1 MNRFEE
7 YNPITVAVIFIMI
20 LGISMFFVNP
30 ALQILSLLGAICY
43 EAVRRSKKRPR
54 MYLWYIALFL
64 ILTLVNPLVSH
75 NGVTVLFILNNN
87 PITLESLYFGANSGI
102 MIVAAVLWLHIF
114 SEITTSDRLLYL
126 TGGLSPKVSLIL
138 SMAVR
143 YVPLFRKQA
152 AKVENSAKAIGQFT
166 EDNIPDKIKAKL
178 QVFSCMVTW
187 ALENGIITADS
198 MSARGYGLKRRSRFS
213 LFKIRIEDVAVLFV
227 AAVLFAVLIYSQ
239 AKGGLAFTFY
249 PRITMAEKGAI
260 YYISLAAYGL
270 LTFTPAILEVWSNI
284 RWKYLISK
292 I

>member
-7 YNPITVAVIFIMI
+7 YNPITVAVIFLMI
-20 LGISMFFVNP
+20 LGISMFFINP

-43 EAVRRSKKRPR
+43 EAVRRGKKRPR

-64 ILTLVNPLVSH
+64 ILACINPLVSH
-75 NGVTVLFILNNN
+75 NGVTVLFVLNNN
-87 PITLESLYFGANSGI
+87 PITLESLCFGANSGI
-102 MIVAAVLWLHIF
+102 MIVAAVLWLHSF

-152 AKVENSAKAIGQFT
+152 AKIDSAGKAIGQFS

-178 QVFSCMVTW
+178 SVFSCMVTW
-187 ALENGIITADS
+187 SLENGIITADS
-198 MSARGYGLKRRSRFS
+198 MSARGYGLKRRTRFS
-213 LFKIRIEDVAVLFV
+213 VFKIHKEDIVVLTLAFG
-227 AAVLFAVLIYSQ
+227 LFGFLIYG
-239 AKGGLAFTFY
+239 AATGALDFTFY
-249 PRITMAEKGAI
+249 PRVVSSSGTGV
-260 YYISLAAYGL
+260 YYAGLTAYGL
-270 LTFTPAILEVWSNI
+270 LTFSPSILEIWSNI